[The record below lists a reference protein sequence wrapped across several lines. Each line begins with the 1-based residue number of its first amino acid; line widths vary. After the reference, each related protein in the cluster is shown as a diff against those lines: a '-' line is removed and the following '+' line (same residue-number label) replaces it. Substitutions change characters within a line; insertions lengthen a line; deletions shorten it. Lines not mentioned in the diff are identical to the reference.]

1 MKTVLINAARITGR
15 ALPVSAA
22 AALAALS
29 VGAVAGYAARSS
41 VPTHSKPG
49 FSLRARPTLATVA
62 AGSVARYRIT
72 IRRHHFAGR
81 VSLTLSTRIP
91 TGATA
96 RFSPARTR
104 RSSSTL
110 TILTRSQMAV
120 GRYRI
125 HVRARAGKLTRSILI
140 TLSIVSSASGSGTAT
155 GAGTGTGTGTKSA
168 TGTGTATGNVTLS
181 PFAITGDFQGPLE
194 PGVLR
199 AIDLQIT
206 NPNAAPLVVTQL
218 TASVR
223 ALSAPQATASLP
235 CPLSG
240 FSLRQFSGHLPL
252 TVPASSTRSL
262 AELGIPAAQWP
273 QISLMDLS
281 TNQNGCQAASLTLA
295 YAGVATAG

>member
-1 MKTVLINAARITGR
+1 MNTVLTNAARVTGR
-15 ALPVSAA
+15 ALPASAA

-29 VGAVAGYAARSS
+29 VGAVAGYAARTSF
-41 VPTHSKPG
+41 PAHSKPG
-49 FSLRARPTLATVA
+49 FSLRARPTLATVR

-72 IRRHHFAGR
+72 IRRHSFAGR
-81 VSLTLSTRIP
+81 VTLTMSTRIP
-91 TGATA
+91 SGATA

-110 TILTRSQMAV
+110 TILTSSHMAV

-125 HVRARAGKLTRSILI
+125 HLRARAGKLTRSIWI
-140 TLSIVSSASGSGTAT
+140 KLSIVASAGGLGTAT
-155 GAGTGTGTGTKSA
+155 GAGTGTGGRSA
-168 TGTGTATGNVTLS
+168 TGTGTATGNVALS

-194 PGVLR
+194 PGSPR

-206 NPNAAPLVVTQL
+206 NPNASPLVVTAL

-223 ALSAPQATASLP
+223 AVSSPQATASLP
-235 CPLSG
+235 CPPSD
-240 FSLRQFSGHLPL
+240 FSMRQFSGHLPL

-273 QISLMDLS
+273 EVSLIDLS

>member
-1 MKTVLINAARITGR
+1 MNTVLISAARITRR
-15 ALPVSAA
+15 ALPASAA

-41 VPTHSKPG
+41 LRAPSKPG
-49 FSLRARPTLATVA
+49 FSLRARPTLVA
-62 AGSVARYRIT
+62 LRAGSVAHYRIT
-72 IRRHHFAGR
+72 IRRHHFGGR
-81 VSLTLSTRIP
+81 VTLTLSTRP
-91 TGATA
+91 PSGATA

-110 TILTRSQMAV
+110 TIRTRSGMAV

-125 HVRARAGKLTRSILI
+125 HLRARAGKLTRSIWI
-140 TLSIVSSASGSGTAT
+140 TLSIVSAASGSGTAT

-168 TGTGTATGNVTLS
+168 TGTGTGTGNVELS
-181 PFAITGDFQGPLE
+181 PFAITGDFQGPLA
-194 PGVLR
+194 PGALR

-206 NPNAAPLVVTQL
+206 NPNASPREVTQL

-223 ALSAPQATASLP
+223 ALSAPQATAALP
-235 CPLSG
+235 CTPSE
-240 FSLRQFSGHLPL
+240 FSVRQFSGHLPL

-273 QISLMDLS
+273 QISLIDLP
-281 TNQNGCQAASLTLA
+281 TDQNGCQAASLTLA